1 MQRHSHL
8 SRRARV
14 SEHKLQALEVEL
26 ERRLLRHERNL
37 KKALDRRW
45 V

>member
-1 MQRHSHL
+1 MQRHPDL
-8 SRRARV
+8 SRRARA
-14 SEHKLQALEVEL
+14 SEHKLQALEMEL
-26 ERRLLRHERNL
+26 EQRLLSHERNL